1 MRDPFAAFY
10 GGYDRTALVRRP
22 ALHLHP
28 IRIAFLIAVP
38 VLAVFVVSDVALATG
53 TTSSI
58 RVTAVDWE
66 VDGAVLATAAGFE
79 ARPSHVVSL
88 TLTCT
93 DLCYRFTGATASS
106 PFVVTAFSTVDQP
119 IQFTNVSVQTPSSGY
134 TGVLTISLVLGINDT
149 SLARGP

>member
-1 MRDPFAAFY
+1 MRGTFAAFN

-22 ALHLHP
+22 AFHLHP
-28 IRIAFLIAVP
+28 IRIAYIIAVP
-38 VLAVFVVSDVALATG
+38 VLAAFLASDITLATG
-53 TTSSI
+53 SSPSV
-58 RVTAVDWE
+58 RVSTVDWD

-79 ARPSHVVSL
+79 ARPSHVVTL

-93 DLCYRFTGATASS
+93 ELCYRFSGATANS
-106 PFVVTAFSTVDQP
+106 PFVVTAFSTTDQP

-134 TGVLTISLVLGINDT
+134 TGVLTISLVLGTNDT